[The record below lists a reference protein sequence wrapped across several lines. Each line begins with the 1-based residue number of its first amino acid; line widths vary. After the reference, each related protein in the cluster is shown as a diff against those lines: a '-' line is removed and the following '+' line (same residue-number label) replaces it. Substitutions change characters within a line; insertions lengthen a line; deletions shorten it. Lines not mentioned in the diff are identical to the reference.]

1 MQKLYLTRKSVDK
14 YQDEKTGT
22 TRLTIKWII
31 DFSRLPQM
39 RKLIDFLNLT
49 MKNEDWNNIDPS
61 FDYVDRTNNFYAYT
75 FTTVA
80 WVKTNKNDLY
90 DPIIGYRLAMNKS
103 HIKALKLYRKFI
115 EMIADK
121 VYQYWFDPLNAIE
134 LKIEGLINWRN

>member
-14 YQDEKTGT
+14 YQNEKTGI

-39 RKLIDFLNLT
+39 RKLIDFLEET
-49 MKNEDWNNIDPS
+49 MKKQDWNNIDPS
-61 FDYVDRTNNFYAYT
+61 FDYYVGKMNNFYAYT

-90 DPIIGYRLAMNKS
+90 NPEIGYKLAMDKS
-103 HIKALKLYRKFI
+103 QIKALKLYRKFI

-134 LKIEGLINWRN
+134 LKIEELIN